1 MICDNEMCF
10 DLTEKHPEE
19 KKKRY
24 LSELASNGI
33 NASLYLSVS
42 CYLFILCA
50 SKLGHAIC
58 TNFSSF
64 KKKKNNSFSES
75 VFKLN
80 TK

>member
-33 NASLYLSVS
+33 NASL
-42 CYLFILCA
+42 CLFLAILCA

-64 KKKKNNSFSES
+64 KKKKKTTPLVKVYSN
-75 VFKLN
+75 
-80 TK
+80 

>member
-1 MICDNEMCF
+1 MICDNEICF

-19 KKKRY
+19 KKRS

-42 CYLFILCA
+42 CYLLILCA
-50 SKLGHAIC
+50 SKLGHAVC

-64 KKKKNNSFSES
+64 KKRKKTTPLVKVYSN
-75 VFKLN
+75 
-80 TK
+80 

>member
-19 KKKRY
+19 KKNAISRSSHQTASTLLFVCFLLFCVRLNWVT
-24 LSELASNGI
+24 LSAQTSHHLR
-33 NASLYLSVS
+33 
-42 CYLFILCA
+42 
-50 SKLGHAIC
+50 
-58 TNFSSF
+58 
-64 KKKKNNSFSES
+64 KKKKNSFSES

>member
-19 KKKRY
+19 KKNAISRSSHQTAST
-24 LSELASNGI
+24 LLFICLFLA
-33 NASLYLSVS
+33 
-42 CYLFILCA
+42 ILCA

-64 KKKKNNSFSES
+64 KKKK
-75 VFKLN
+75 KQLL
-80 TK
+80 